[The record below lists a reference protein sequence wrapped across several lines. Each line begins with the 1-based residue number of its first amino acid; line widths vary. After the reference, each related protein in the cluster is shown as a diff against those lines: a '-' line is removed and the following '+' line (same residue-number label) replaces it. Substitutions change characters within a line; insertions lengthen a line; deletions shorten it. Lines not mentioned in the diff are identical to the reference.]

1 MCHKQ
6 RYELAGYVCRKD
18 KQTEDAE
25 SFKKA
30 FARLDGAK
38 EVSDLFED
46 VCWMLKDGTVN
57 YIS

>member
-1 MCHKQ
+1 MDAGGGGG
-6 RYELAGYVCRKD
+6 LAQD

-38 EVSDLFED
+38 EAPAGQNAAESFTQVLAGER
-46 VCWMLKDGTVN
+46 
-57 YIS
+57 